1 MEHVHEPSDDSY
13 CTTDEGNSRKD
24 NGEEPYSPIS
34 DDKLDELGIL
44 LKQYERTLDLIFR
57 EQFPENKKT
66 EYELNNEEIKEQ
78 IRFIIA
84 DLNKFFEE
92 NPKDKK
98 FYRFKKLNEKYQF
111 LLFEESKVLLGKKE
125 ESKESNF
132 VDDNQKGIRYFPS

>member
-1 MEHVHEPSDDSY
+1 MGCSQFF
-13 CTTDEGNSRKD
+13 N
-24 NGEEPYSPIS
+24 
-34 DDKLDELGIL
+34 DKLDELGIL